1 MARENPTIIVG
12 HLNDAE
18 LKKSIDALVAHVE
31 QGTKKMVDNFNTS
44 IDAMKRKLNELGSV
58 KVDMGGSADGGS
70 TRRTTKQKEET
81 EAIKETT
88 RAYKVQKTTLDE
100 MARAQQ
106 VAIRT
111 ANPNGI
117 RNADT
122 LQTMNIQLDLLVQKL
137 RDARSQYSAYVA
149 MARDAST
156 TGDKGYFQMATAG
169 VHKYEEIVH
178 STINQIRALRASIS
192 QMGDVIAPQGHAIQ
206 NYVNSL
212 QKANPELAALN
223 ERFKQGRSEMQKQ
236 TATAAEAVQ
245 ATKQYTSE
253 IENQKQQA
261 RAAAAKE
268 QEYSQTSIER
278 ERQRREEIKRTGEAA
293 RQTSKEIIN
302 SMHQQASVPSS
313 APIKG
318 IKELTQAV
326 VEMRRAYFDLS
337 PAERESAVG
346 QALRADI
353 EKAQKAITI
362 VREYNSSVFKRRE
375 GFEIGN
381 ESTLKS
387 LRENLKKLTEQYERL
402 TVAQINAGKGD
413 HIVERFQ
420 ATTRAAHIMQ
430 RTLNTP
436 INLKAA
442 LAGDERTLDDIAYKM
457 QRLRSYKLSID
468 LTNKNAA
475 NEIRQVDEA
484 LSRLQREADKWMR
497 TQNNMIAQNEA
508 LARSWNYMKNRLAFY
523 FTVGATTSFIKQ
535 LIEVRGQYELLERSI
550 GILIDSAQNGTRIFA
565 ELNAMAIKSP
575 FTTME
580 LGAAAKQLVAYDVAA
595 KDVVDTTKRLADMAA
610 AVGIPIERLTYALGQ
625 IKAYGYL
632 NARDARMFSN
642 AGIPLVKELSDY
654 YTQLEGRLVSV
665 SDVYDRIKKKAIGYN
680 EVMEVVNKMTDEG
693 GKFFNFQEKAADT
706 LKVRLANLTLA
717 WNNMLNEIGKDS
729 QGIIT
734 SGLAALKWLFER
746 WREFGNILYGVVVAF
761 GLVRAAQLV
770 AVRTGLVQVNTA
782 LASNMKMWGALGNTA
797 KSVLK
802 SLVSVFSNPWNWAM
816 AGAAAIMYLSF
827 SYKDLLRANEALNKS
842 IADSADENI
851 NSIDKFFDEYHKQ
864 LDTIDNASASDK
876 SKMWERMQ
884 EEIEKTNKNAK
895 QYVSILEEIEDL
907 GNRINVGK
915 RVLEQT
921 QEIEK
926 EAKRIAERGLFNMGG
941 GYADDSLAQDLID
954 YADHLNV
961 IQNKYGSLAKANED
975 YSLGAKQLL
984 SGFRRDTEEAYSELE
999 RFTGILDKAD
1009 ISRIMGDDPST
1020 QLANIREFASIV
1032 RDNFLATEKGQKITA
1047 EGQALLNDALDKWV
1061 AKQGVANKVIT
1072 NSNIAAVEGSRSA
1085 WETFF
1090 DQLNKK
1096 DRERMDF
1103 LVKTNQTGS
1112 EDFVKL
1118 WDKAT
1123 ELMQERAIGS
1133 YNLIQEQIA
1142 NLRNTPDIVINVV
1155 YKRTEQKEID
1165 RQIEKYKN
1173 TYIEP
1178 EGAGLMTADRYFRE
1192 REENVRKYGT
1202 YIKKE
1207 EEDNVEW
1214 EKRLGEEYQNNS
1226 KNIESLNK
1234 QLANSAKLSDIDK
1247 NAKQNELNTLISQN
1261 KVLKEIADNQG
1272 FDYEQ
1277 FAKGGKGGGSKKDV
1291 LGDALTKEVQLIT
1304 DIQKRFKEYKQIG
1317 VDAQTAIA
1325 KATEEYGN
1333 TIIKNNATLRKYGVQ
1348 TLSSEELAAL
1358 PLQKVREFY
1367 QEQIKVANALNNTKG
1382 VEALEK
1388 ALANINVEITKI
1400 DYKKITDGLNNELG
1414 KLKDEYE
1421 LAVELDANPE
1431 MGDMFLDMF
1440 DIDPNAL
1447 PQTIDQYAERV
1458 LSALN
1463 KSFEQRKI
1471 DFRLPTLD
1479 LTRDDI
1485 ETYRN
1490 QVVDGVLDQSTF
1502 DAIEKNYK
1510 EIQELR
1516 KKDAKETLKK
1526 TQELQYKLADVDEK
1540 IAIET
1545 EKLERLRQKLA
1556 EETHEEKRKL
1566 LELEIKEQEQVI
1578 AKLQEDILQMLPTY
1592 KALFGGIAEHSAAM
1606 TRKIALELRRMLET
1620 ATLNSDGSYT
1630 VTDPQGGTARISRR
1644 TREAQL
1650 DKVNKEILKTQSSF
1664 QKIKESLTKDE
1675 DKMVDWAHALEL
1687 VGDEAKK
1694 AADGLK
1700 TIGEIFAA
1708 LGAGDDT
1715 VEAINDVANTLEGL
1729 SQAGQGVAQIYS
1741 GDFIG
1746 GTVNV
1751 IKGTWNAVSTWL
1763 DNSDKK
1769 ITRNIESSK
1778 RAVNRL
1784 QNTYEELEYAV
1795 EKSMGAAEI
1804 GARRAAIENKK
1815 LQLAELERQLQ
1826 LEKSRKK
1833 KKQDEDAIIELEGE
1847 VASAKRELKDLTD
1860 GVVEMLTGSDIKG
1873 AAEAFIDAWVQ
1884 AWRAGENTLDAMNEK
1899 MDEMIQNLVKKGVI
1913 NEIIGTLLDPLY
1925 SEIKKFS
1932 DEGSEGGH
1940 FLTTNELRKIAQDAG
1955 VTAEE
1960 INIALSEF
1968 YGNLERLGILPKT
1981 LEANKQLS
1989 ALQQGIQGITEDTA
2003 GALEAYMNN
2012 VSQQM
2017 YLHTDILTQIRDV
2030 VVGFNFD
2037 AQLGT
2042 ISQILLQLQYSYQ
2055 TQMAI
2060 HGILEGVLTPS
2071 GRAFTVELAS

>member
-122 LQTMNIQLDLLVQKL
+122 LQTMNIQLDLLTQKL
-137 RDARSQYSAYVA
+137 RDARSQYSAYIA
-149 MARDAST
+149 MARDATT
-156 TGDKGYFQMATAG
+156 TGDKGYYQMATAG
-169 VHKYEEIVH
+169 VHRYEEEVR
-178 STINQIRALRASIS
+178 STIRQIRALRTSIS
-192 QMGDVIAPQGHAIQ
+192 QMGDVIAPQGHTIQ

-212 QKANPELAALN
+212 QKANPELAILNAQYKRGASLLQAQSTSYSSATQSAQRYTEQTEKENRALQEQKEHLERIKDIAAQARKDIGQYGFANITNYRGAVYAENDERAKGLTIEQQIEKIINQENEARNRLVQTTRAQVAAEQQVVQEKEKQVKSFVYQLESANALN
-223 ERFKQGRSEMQKQ
+223 AKLKELKDKYNNMTWGERMSANGKRIAQQLREISRQTQILSSELNRPTRKEVMGLSANTLDEISYKMRQLQ
-236 TATAAEAVQ
+236 NYMRGLNVDTQNAQIREAV
-245 ATKQYTSE
+245 
-253 IENQKQQA
+253 
-261 RAAAAKE
+261 KE
-268 QEYSQTSIER
+268 Y
-278 ERQRREEIKRTGEAA
+278 
-293 RQTSKEIIN
+293 
-302 SMHQQASVPSS
+302 
-313 APIKG
+313 
-318 IKELTQAV
+318 
-326 VEMRRAYFDLS
+326 D
-337 PAERESAVG
+337 
-346 QALRADI
+346 
-353 EKAQKAITI
+353 
-362 VREYNSSVFKRRE
+362 
-375 GFEIGN
+375 
-381 ESTLKS
+381 
-387 LRENLKKLTEQYERL
+387 NLKKKMDEVMRKNQEM
-402 TVAQINAGKGD
+402 IE
-413 HIVERFQ
+413 H
-420 ATTRAAHIMQ
+420 
-430 RTLNTP
+430 NT
-436 INLKAA
+436 A
-442 LAGDERTLDDIAYKM
+442 LG
-457 QRLRSYKLSID
+457 
-468 LTNKNAA
+468 
-475 NEIRQVDEA
+475 
-484 LSRLQREADKWMR
+484 
-497 TQNNMIAQNEA
+497 
-508 LARSWNYMKNRLAFY
+508 RSWNYMKNRLAFY
-523 FTVGATTSFIKQ
+523 FTVGATTNFIKQ
-535 LIEVRGQYELLERSI
+535 LIDIRGQYELLERSI
-550 GILIDSAQNGTRIFA
+550 GILIDSAQNGSQIFA

-595 KDVVDTTKRLADMAA
+595 KDVVDTTRRLADMAA

-632 NARDARMFSN
+632 NARDARMFAN
-642 AGIPLVKELSDY
+642 AGIPLVKELADY
-654 YTQLEGRLVSV
+654 YTELEGRLVSTA
-665 SDVYDRIKKKAIGYN
+665 DIYDRIKKKSIDYTD
-680 EVMEVVNKMTDEG
+680 VMQVVNKMTDEG

-706 LKVRLANLTLA
+706 LKVRIANLTLA
-717 WNNMLNEIGKDS
+717 WNNMLNEMGKDS
-729 QGIIT
+729 QGVLT
-734 SGLAALKWLFER
+734 DALVGMRILFEH
-746 WREFGNILYGVVVAF
+746 WRDIVNLISSAAINFAAF
-761 GLVRAAQLV
+761 KALQIAGLTLISMRLKTNLALW
-770 AVRTGLVQVNTA
+770 TA
-782 LASNMKMWGALGNTA
+782 MEIAIR
-797 KSVLK
+797 K
-802 SLVSVFSNPWNWAM
+802 SL
-816 AGAAAIMYLSF
+816 GAAALNFIRNIGSAIASLANPIVLTTVALTAF
-827 SYKDLLRANEALNKS
+827 SIGITKAYMDYRDLIAANEAFNKS
-842 IADSADENI
+842 IVDNAEENVK
-851 NSIDKFFDEYHKQ
+851 SIDKFFEEYRRQFAQ
-864 LDTIDNASASDK
+864 LGSMSDVDK
-876 SKMWERMQ
+876 GKMWERLQ
-884 EEIEKTNKNAK
+884 EEIEKTTKNAAEYLNVLNNISDTGERISAGK
-895 QYVSILEEIEDL
+895 AILE
-907 GNRINVGK
+907 
-915 RVLEQT
+915 QS
-921 QEIEK
+921 QEIDK
-926 EAKRIAERGLFNMGG
+926 EVRRLGERGLFDVGG
-941 GYADDSLAQDLID
+941 GFMNDALADDIKDYQD
-954 YADHLNV
+954 ALND
-961 IQNKYGSLAKANED
+961 IINKYGDVKKASEANSYSARKMLADFSTSEKEI
-975 YSLGAKQLL
+975 
-984 SGFRRDTEEAYSELE
+984 ESELDA
-999 RFTGILDKAD
+999 FTGKLGEANLDK
-1009 ISRIMGDDPST
+1009 IMGADEDMEMR
-1020 QLANIREFASIV
+1020 LANIREFVSIV
-1032 RDNFLATEKGQKITA
+1032 RDNFLATEKGQKITS
-1047 EGQALLNDALDKWV
+1047 EGRALLNKQLDAWI
-1061 AKQGVANKVIT
+1061 AKQGIANGLIDNERAKVEE
-1072 NSNIAAVEGSRSA
+1072 NRSA
-1085 WETFF
+1085 WEVFF
-1090 DQLNKK
+1090 DQLNSK
-1096 DRERMDF
+1096 DKERLDY
-1103 LVKTNQTGS
+1103 LIKTNQTGS
-1112 EDFVKL
+1112 DDFKKI
-1118 WDKAT
+1118 WDKAAK
-1123 ELMQERAIGS
+1123 EMAERATTS
-1133 YNLIQEQIA
+1133 YSLIQDQIA

-1155 YKRTEQKEID
+1155 YRPTEEKLDEQQRAFTDRFINPKGGNSMPEEEYFKKRKENV
-1165 RQIEKYKN
+1165 EKY
-1173 TYIEP
+1173 
-1178 EGAGLMTADRYFRE
+1178 GRYM
-1192 REENVRKYGT
+1192 
-1202 YIKKE
+1202 KKE
-1207 EEDNVEW
+1207 NEDNVEW
-1214 EKRLGEEYQNNS
+1214 EKRLGEEYQKNAKDIETLNS
-1226 KNIESLNK
+1226 
-1234 QLANSAKLSDIDK
+1234 QLANSAKLSDVDRA
-1247 NAKQNELNTLISQN
+1247 AKEKDLKILTRSQEA
-1261 KVLKEIADNQG
+1261 LKEIRESQNFN
-1272 FDYEQ
+1272 FDQ
-1277 FAKGGKGGGSKKDV
+1277 FGKGGKGGGSKKDV

-1440 DIDPNAL
+1440 DVDPNAL

-1675 DKMVDWAHALEL
+1675 DKMVDWAHVLEL

-1751 IKGTWNAVSTWL
+1751 IKGTWKAVSTWL

-1778 RAVNRL
+1778 RAVRRL
-1784 QNTYEELEYAV
+1784 QNAYEELEYAV

-1815 LQLAELERQLQ
+1815 LELAELERQLQ

-1847 VASAKRELKDLTD
+1847 VASTKRELQDLTD
-1860 GVVEMLTGSDIKG
+1860 GVVEMLTGSDIKA
-1873 AAEAFIDAWVQ
+1873 AAEAFVDAWVQ

-1899 MDEMIQNLVKKGVI
+1899 MDEMIQNLVKKGVTNKI
-1913 NEIIGTLLDPLY
+1913 VGTLLDPLY
-1925 SEIKKFS
+1925 SEIDKFS
-1932 DEGSEGGH
+1932 NEGSEGGET
-1940 FLTTNELRKIAQDAG
+1940 LTINELRKIAQDAG

-1960 INIALSEF
+1960 INIALGEF